1 MTVINKLNQT
11 LEMMN
16 MVKSNLKT
24 FSMDTDDQ
32 NAKQMYEQLSQN
44 IDSDIKTFQSRV
56 NFVMSEEPQYS
67 QGQQAKQAQ
76 QMQSMQSMQGMQNQQ
91 NQKKQQQK
99 MQSQQNQ
106 NKLQ

>member
-16 MVKSNLKT
+16 MVKSNFST

-32 NAKQMYEQLSQN
+32 TAKQMYKQLAQN
-44 IDSDIKTFQSRV
+44 IDEDIKTFQSRV

-67 QGQQAKQAQ
+67 QGQQPKQAQ
-76 QMQSMQSMQGMQNQQ
+76 QMQKMENQQ
-91 NQKKQQQK
+91 NN
-99 MQSQQNQ
+99 QNQ
-106 NKLQ
+106 